1 MNAARL
7 PVRGNART
15 SSRDAAWLAGRG
27 IFAICICLAV
37 VAPFVVS
44 GYTVFQFTRI
54 LCIGIAVLSIN
65 LLLGYSGQVSIG
77 HSAIFGLGAYTTA
90 ILVHRASVPY
100 GLAILAGGAL
110 AFAAGFLLGL
120 PALRIRGLYLGLLT
134 LGIAVLF
141 PTIVAHFRGLTGGPF
156 GISIR
161 TPSAPFGIDLGAG
174 KWLYFL
180 SLATLLVFV
189 GGFHGI
195 VRGRIGRALGALRKS
210 EAMAAALGVGL
221 ARTKT
226 LIFAISAGM
235 AGIGGGLYQLLIGTA
250 TPATYTL
257 TLSLAFLVASVVGGL
272 RSSWGAIA
280 GAAFVVYVPDKTASL
295 GSTAPQLVYAIALAA
310 VIYFLPGGVAALPP
324 RLLGMWRSKRPRHAL
339 QLQQR
344 GGE

>member
-1 MNAARL
+1 MSAYAL
-7 PVRGNART
+7 PGRSDPGA
-15 SSRDAAWLAGRG
+15 LAGRG
-27 IFAICICLAV
+27 VLAICLCLAV
-37 VAPFVVS
+37 LAPFFVS
-44 GYTVFQFTRI
+44 GYTVFQFTRV

-90 ILVHRASVPY
+90 ILIHKASVPY

-110 AFAAGFLLGL
+110 AFVAGLLLGV

-134 LGIAVLF
+134 LGVAVLF
-141 PTIVAHFRGLTGGPF
+141 PTIVSHYRELTGGPF

-161 TPSAPFGIDLGAG
+161 TPPAPWGIDLAPD
-174 KWLYFL
+174 KWVYFL

-189 GGFHGI
+189 GGFQGI

-250 TPATYTL
+250 TPTTYTL
-257 TLSLAFLVASVVGGL
+257 TLSLAFLVGSVLGGL

-295 GSTAPQLVYAIALAA
+295 GSTAPQLVYAIALAV
-310 VIYFLPGGVAALPP
+310 VIYFLPGGVAAVPA
-324 RLLGMWRSKRPRHAL
+324 RLLGMWRSKRATHTV

-344 GGE
+344 GGK